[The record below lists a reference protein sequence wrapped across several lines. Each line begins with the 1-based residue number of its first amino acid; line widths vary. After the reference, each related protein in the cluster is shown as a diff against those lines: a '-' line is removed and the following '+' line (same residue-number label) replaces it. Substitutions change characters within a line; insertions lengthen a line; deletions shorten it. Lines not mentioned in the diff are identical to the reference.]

1 MHQPENFQV
10 LYNGLKNV
18 TQRILDKHHKRIQWK
33 EGKLATVVDIG
44 SASGETTKNILYP
57 YIEENLKMLV
67 GIDVSHDMIKFAND
81 HYSSSKLQF
90 HQGDVQSEEFVNTY
104 RNAFDHVFS
113 FWCLHWIN
121 DKKKAF
127 SNIWEIMR
135 PGGDILL
142 SFAPSANIFDVCRKV
157 QHSPTWMSYLK
168 NGSHAISPTSEC
180 ENGLHALQEL
190 LERLGFTVNLC
201 ESDEGV
207 LKFNEKD
214 FEIYLIIVHPYYETL
229 SDELKKSFLQ
239 EHKNEMM
246 KSNFIEYT
254 KNGEIIYVITFQ
266 IITVYAEKV
275 TDQIK

>member
-1 MHQPENFQV
+1 MLQYNAERMHQPENFQV

-57 YIEENLKMLV
+57 YIKENLKMLV
-67 GIDVSHDMIKFAND
+67 GVEISHDMVKFAND

-90 HQGDVQSEEFVNTY
+90 HQGDVQSEEFVNSY

-113 FWCLHWIN
+113 FWCLHWVN

-135 PGGDILL
+135 PGGDMLIT
-142 SFAPSANIFDVCRKV
+142 FAPSGNIFDVYRKV
-157 QHSPTWMSYLK
+157 QHSPTWMPYLK
-168 NGSHAISPTSEC
+168 DGNHPICPTTEC
-180 ENGLHALQEL
+180 ESRLPALQVS
-190 LERLGFTVNLC
+190 LERLGFTVGLC

-207 LKFNEKD
+207 MKFNEKD
-214 FEIYLIIVHPYYETL
+214 FEIHVIIAHPYYESL
-229 SDELKKSFLQ
+229 SDELKKTFY
-239 EHKNEMM
+239 KNIRM
-246 KSNFIEYT
+246 K
-254 KNGEIIYVITFQ
+254 
-266 IITVYAEKV
+266 
-275 TDQIK
+275 